1 MIFCT
6 QLLPSWL
13 LLLLLVLLLSLF
25 YKHFYEQFIFTPS
38 TKPAASQTVDRCLL
52 AGGKNIDTETET
64 ENQKP
69 KYKKWKLHAK
79 IQEKTTIT
87 ISKLK
92 IYCIHI
98 KSVC

>member
-6 QLLPSWL
+6 QLLPSWLL

-52 AGGKNIDTETET
+52 ASGKNIDTETET
-64 ENQKP
+64 EKR
-69 KYKKWKLHAK
+69 KLHAK
-79 IQEKTTIT
+79 NNTKNNSNNNIEVENLLYT
-87 ISKLK
+87 
-92 IYCIHI
+92 H
-98 KSVC
+98 

>member
-6 QLLPSWL
+6 QLLPSW
-13 LLLLLVLLLSLF
+13 LLLLVLLLSLF

-38 TKPAASQTVDRCLL
+38 TKPAASQTVHRCLL

-64 ENQKP
+64 ENQKNEN
-69 KYKKWKLHAK
+69 YTRS
-79 IQEKTTIT
+79 KTTTTTVT

>member
-6 QLLPSWL
+6 QLLPSW
-13 LLLLLVLLLSLF
+13 LLLSLF

-64 ENQKP
+64 ENQKNEN
-69 KYKKWKLHAK
+69 YTRT
-79 IQEKTTIT
+79 KTTTTTVT

>member
-6 QLLPSWL
+6 QLLPTW
-13 LLLLLVLLLSLF
+13 LLLSLF

-38 TKPAASQTVDRCLL
+38 TKPAASQTVHRCLL

-64 ENQKP
+64 ENQKNENYTRR
-69 KYKKWKLHAK
+69 KAA
-79 IQEKTTIT
+79 TTTTTT